1 MKMLLFI
8 VDRNLVVKN
17 SVKPTF
23 GIFQISDWL
32 SKASL
37 LAFEKSD
44 DKIRFYR
51 ISKYC
56 FLNKRPSFNA
66 LVLKLKTAQF
76 SQKNSCFDW
85 YIVLNSSNT
94 LKKYRFDKKT
104 VWGITYV
111 CTERIFDSPPHRS
124 CATKYFKNNCYRSW

>member
-1 MKMLLFI
+1 MKMFLFI

-37 LAFEKSD
+37 LAFEESD

-51 ISKYC
+51 ISKDY
-56 FLNKRPSFNA
+56 FLNERPSFND

-76 SQKNSCFDW
+76 SQKKSCFD
-85 YIVLNSSNT
+85 
-94 LKKYRFDKKT
+94 
-104 VWGITYV
+104 
-111 CTERIFDSPPHRS
+111 
-124 CATKYFKNNCYRSW
+124 